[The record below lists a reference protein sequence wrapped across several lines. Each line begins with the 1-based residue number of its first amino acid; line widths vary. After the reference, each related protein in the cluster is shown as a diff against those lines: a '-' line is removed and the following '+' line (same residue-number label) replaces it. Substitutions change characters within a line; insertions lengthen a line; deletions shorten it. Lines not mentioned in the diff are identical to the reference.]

1 MTRHLFDRRQAILGM
16 GAALMMSAA
25 KQAVAADGDF
35 AARLAEMQRDGRV
48 SGLHALLVAR
58 GGRTL
63 FEYYGVGEDERL
75 GTSLGTVTFGPTVL
89 HDLRSVTKSMV
100 GMLYGIALADGKV
113 PASIEA
119 FSQVTSSAVV

>member
-1 MTRHLFDRRQAILGM
+1 MTRSTIDRRQAIIGM

-75 GTSLGTVTFGPTVL
+75 GTSLGTVTGICSVGCSNSDTS
-89 HDLRSVTKSMV
+89 RSISAT
-100 GMLYGIALADGKV
+100 
-113 PASIEA
+113 AS
-119 FSQVTSSAVV
+119 S